1 MKITVSLQKTVI
13 KVAIYCVKC
22 RAQIFKAVAK
32 LTGIDQI
39 VMDAEKGT
47 LTVVGDVDPM
57 QIVCQV
63 KKTGKFQELVSVGP
77 AKSEDKDKKP
87 DQSKKDDDKKKNLPQ
102 SCKDCQLIPV
112 TYVYEEGRL
121 CTIL

>member
-1 MKITVSLQKTVI
+1 MFLWASCDERRRLT
-13 KVAIYCVKC
+13 
-22 RAQIFKAVAK
+22 AK
-32 LTGIDQI
+32 LGELQWTSQPSLPSIDQI

-77 AKSEDKDKKP
+77 AKSEDKKP
-87 DQSKKDDDKKKNLPQ
+87 DDEKKKNLPQ